1 MQRIVV
7 LGGPG
12 NGKSTLAAALAE
24 RLGLV
29 HIELDAL
36 FHVTDWE
43 SASDEEFRAGLVA
56 RMAAAPRGWV
66 TCGNYLSR
74 AQDLHLDNADTVVW
88 LDHARPLVTWRTAKR
103 TVWRALTRQKLYGNE
118 IREPM
123 SNFLRWAPERNI
135 IRWAWAY
142 HPIYRERIPV
152 HLARPS
158 LDHLDVHHLRTAA
171 EVRDFLAGVPAVDG

>member
-1 MQRIVV
+1 M
-7 LGGPG
+7 GGPG

-29 HIELDAL
+29 HIELDGL

-43 SASDEEFRAGLVA
+43 SATAAEFRSSLVA
-56 RMAAAPRGWV
+56 RMDAAPQGWAI
-66 TCGNYLSR
+66 CGNYLSR
-74 AQDLHLDNADTVVW
+74 AEDLHLARADTVVW

-103 TVWRALTRQKLYGNE
+103 TVRRAVTRQKLFGNE

-123 SNFLRWAPERNI
+123 RNFFRWAPEHNI
-135 IRWAWAY
+135 IRWAWVH

-152 HLARPS
+152 HLARPA
-158 LDHLDVHHLRTAA
+158 LDHLTVHHLRTAE
-171 EVRDFLAGVPAVDG
+171 EVDEFLDSVPGSDR